1 MVPQSDPEQLDAFL
15 RNAFVHVP
23 AAIAAIGLD
32 GRLIACNPAFEA
44 IVGAGAEDLTGVD
57 AMEFVHPDDIDQAV
71 AASIE
76 RIEGR
81 QARTDRPQPIRVVR
95 RDGGTAWVQFD
106 STLIDGGP
114 GDPYVLATMT
124 DVSIQIAADDARA
137 RDEAWFRA
145 LIQHQSD
152 IITVVGFDG
161 MVRYISPNCQRL
173 LGFDAESLIG
183 TSGIDNI
190 HPDDIGSLIDGLGA
204 QLTDGLAAR
213 PFEYRQR
220 RSDGS
225 WLWLEA
231 TGKALPA
238 EFGVD
243 AVIVN
248 ARDITERR
256 RAHEAA
262 RDAEARFRVAF
273 STSPLGIGFANLNGR
288 FTWVND
294 ALVRLVGVPELRLL
308 EMSFQDL
315 SDDAELAHEIAQAR
329 RLLRGE
335 IDSFCTEKRYQHPDS
350 RVIWARLHVSLVRDA
365 GGDPSQFLGQLED
378 ITEQKDRELS
388 LSHDAMHDP
397 LTGLFNRSGLRE
409 RVDAAWAARRPATP
423 MAIIFGDL
431 DGFKHV
437 NDSLGHDAGDEVL
450 VHVARRLTAAVRP
463 DDVVAR
469 WGGDEFVIVCPRV
482 SGAEEARR
490 IADRVR
496 VTIEA
501 PFRLGPGQA
510 EIGISF
516 GVAVDTGQ
524 PLPDLLL
531 KDADEAAYRAKLDG
545 RNRVVVHSPAS

>member
-1 MVPQSDPEQLDAFL
+1 MVHPSDPAQLDAFL

-32 GRLIACNPAFEA
+32 GRLIACNPAFGA
-44 IVGAGAEDLTGVD
+44 IVGADEDLTGAD
-57 AMEFVHPDDIDQAV
+57 AMAFVHPDDIDQAI

-81 QARTDRPQPIRVVR
+81 RDRSDPLKPIRMLR
-95 RDGGTAWVQFD
+95 RDGSTAWVQFD
-106 STLIDGGP
+106 SELIEGGP

-124 DVSIQIAADDARA
+124 DVSTQIAADEALARN
-137 RDEAWFRA
+137 EAWYRA
-145 LIQHQSD
+145 LVQHQSD

-161 MVRYISPNCQRL
+161 VIRYISPNCERL
-173 LGFDAESLIG
+173 IGFDAESLVG

-190 HPDDIGSLIDGLGA
+190 HPDDIGVLMDGLGA
-204 QLTDGLAAR
+204 QLADGLAAR

-220 RSDGS
+220 RRDGS

-231 TGKALPA
+231 TGQALPA

-256 RAHEAA
+256 RADAAA

-273 STSPLGIGFANLNGR
+273 ATSPLGIGFANLNGR

-294 ALVRLVGVPELRLL
+294 ALVRLVGVPEALLL

-315 SDDAELAHEIAQAR
+315 SDEDELVHEIEQAR

-335 IDSFCTEKRYQHPDS
+335 IDSFCSEKRYQHPDA
-350 RVIWARLHVSLVRDA
+350 RTIWARLHVSLVRDA
-365 GGDPSQFLGQLED
+365 GGDPAQFLGQLED
-378 ITEQKDRELS
+378 ITEQKERELS
-388 LSHDAMHDP
+388 LSHDALHDP

-409 RVDAAWAARRPATP
+409 RVDAAWAARRPDPP

-469 WGGDEFVIVCPRV
+469 WGGDEFVIMCPRV
-482 SGAEEARR
+482 SGPEEARR

-496 VTIEA
+496 VTLET

-531 KDADEAAYRAKLDG
+531 KDADAAAYRAKLDG
-545 RNRVVVHSPAS
+545 RNRVVVHTPAS